1 MSNITKQAL
10 EASLKRLLLQKPLTK
25 ITIADITEDTKNC
38 TAGLL
43 NICIN
48 YGARQEIVRA
58 RQICAY
64 LMCDMLA
71 LPLVSV
77 GQILRRDHTTVG
89 YSRDKVAELMRVNDK
104 VHKEVEDVRS
114 AILKQ

>member
-1 MSNITKQAL
+1 
-10 EASLKRLLLQKPLTK
+10 
-25 ITIADITEDTKNC
+25 
-38 TAGLL
+38 
-43 NICIN
+43 
-48 YGARQEIVRA
+48 
-58 RQICAY
+58 
-64 LMCDMLA
+64 MCDMLA